1 VEQRLEQLER
11 KLAAL
16 DERLERI
23 ELSLGARSESAEAA
37 GPLGGVAQPPTAPKQ
52 APTAPEPA
60 APAREPVSLED
71 LLGGRVLGWVGG
83 AAVVLGVVFFLVMAT
98 SRGWIDEPTRVLLAL
113 VGSSALLGAA
123 LYLHER
129 QGRTQAA
136 LAAAATAIA
145 ALYVTL
151 VAATQLYDLIAPA
164 LGLLFAGLVG
174 AAATAIA
181 VRWSA
186 PVVAGIGIVGAL
198 LAPVLVDAD
207 TGAIALA
214 FMAVA
219 LVAAVVVLLWQRW
232 PWLGVLAFVLS
243 VPQLLV
249 WMDEQRSGA
258 LWLPLAVLAA
268 FWLLYVVAAI
278 GYELRV
284 PTTALRLTS
293 ASLLLADAA
302 LLAGVGWALLN
313 DEGHDASA
321 TAWVL
326 VSAAVYVAVG
336 IPAWRGR
343 MSREVAALLIA
354 VGTALAA
361 VALALALDGP
371 VLVAG
376 WAAEAIV
383 LAWAAGRLGDSRGH
397 AAALVF
403 FGLATAH
410 TLLVDAPPN
419 ALRHPVEDFVPAAIA
434 VAIVGLTAVVLSV
447 LVRELDWETD
457 LELDRLYL
465 AVATAAGIYLPSL
478 AIVAAFD
485 GDAAEPGQ
493 TPQVLLSAFW
503 AVTGLA
509 GLVLGLLRD
518 VRILRLGALALLGL
532 AVVKVFVYDLA
543 ELDSIYR
550 AVSFIALGLLLLGG
564 AFAYQ
569 RIRRELR
576 S

>member
-1 VEQRLEQLER
+1 M
-11 KLAAL
+11 
-16 DERLERI
+16 
-23 ELSLGARSESAEAA
+23 
-37 GPLGGVAQPPTAPKQ
+37 
-52 APTAPEPA
+52 
-60 APAREPVSLED
+60 
-71 LLGGRVLGWVGG
+71 LGWVGG